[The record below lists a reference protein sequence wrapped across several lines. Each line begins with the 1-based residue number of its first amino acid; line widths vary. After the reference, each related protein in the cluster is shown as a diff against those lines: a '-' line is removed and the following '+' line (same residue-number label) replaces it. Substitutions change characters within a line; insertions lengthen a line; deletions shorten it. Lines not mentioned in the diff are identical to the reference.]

1 MKEMGTLAVALA
13 HDADRL
19 KALRERLDRNRF
31 LFPLFDTERFTRHL
45 ERGYAMM
52 AKRSLAGLPPDH
64 LDVPAL
70 PPRTEPFLSGLPMQ
84 KVNLE
89 RVHFIL
95 QAKQAV
101 SSLQTALDLC
111 PLCGSDAVAATRE
124 TPFPS
129 EHAADGLPATLV
141 WKQCGRCGHLYR
153 AYFWTSEGHALCRP
167 DHPFFAEDP
176 VRRGVWHEAI
186 RMLLG
191 ARGFSHVQEKRSPGW
206 LEVRPQTC
214 ESYAAALECGFAP
227 FAVSDEAVVVDAVR
241 SIKGNVVQGDPL
253 SVNVVGSLDVLSV
266 QGLLERVPFPDM
278 YLRRA
283 YALLP
288 AKGHL
293 LLSFSNTAG
302 MAWKT
307 AAPETRPAWSEPER
321 IHLYGLRR
329 LGMLL
334 KDHGFA
340 VRGILPLGPDSEL
353 LLVAQKRG

>member
-1 MKEMGTLAVALA
+1 MALA

-19 KALRERLDRNRF
+19 KALRERLGRNRL

-84 KVNLE
+84 NVNLE
-89 RVHFIL
+89 RVQAII

-124 TPFPS
+124 TPFPP
-129 EHAADGLPATLV
+129 ERAVDGLPTTLV
-141 WKQCGRCGHLYR
+141 WKQCGHCGHLYR
-153 AYFWTSEGHALCRP
+153 AYFWTPEGRARCRS
-167 DHPFFAEDP
+167 DRPFFAEDP
-176 VRRGVWHEAI
+176 VRRGAWHEAI
-186 RMLLG
+186 RILLG
-191 ARGFSHVQEKRSPGW
+191 ARGFSHVQEKRPPSW

-227 FAVSDEAVVVDAVR
+227 FTISDENAAVEAVR
-241 SIKGNVVQGDPL
+241 SIKGNAVQGDLL
-253 SVNVVGSLDVLSV
+253 SVNVAGSLDVLSV

-283 YALLP
+283 QALLP
-288 AKGHL
+288 AKGRL

-321 IHLYGLRR
+321 IHLYSLRR
-329 LGMLL
+329 LAILL
-334 KDHGFA
+334 KDYDFA
-340 VRGILPLGPDSEL
+340 VRGIVPLGPDSEL